1 MTTYCKNHPQTET
14 SLRCNRCDEPM
25 CIQCAVHTP
34 TGYRC
39 KDCIKEQKKIFDTA
53 EWYDYLSGFILA
65 TILSAIASAVVGF
78 ISNWFYGF
86 GVLFFAPFAA
96 TIIVNASK
104 MVTRRRRSRKLFITI
119 AVGVVLGGAYYI
131 LQNIAGILF
140 MISMSSNPV
149 YAESLPVSIF
159 LFLPLI
165 WQIIY
170 LFIATPA
177 VYAGLSGF
185 RIK

>member
-53 EWYDYLSGFILA
+53 EWYDYLLGFILA

-86 GVLFFAPFAA
+86 GVLFFAPFA
-96 TIIVNASK
+96 
-104 MVTRRRRSRKLFITI
+104 
-119 AVGVVLGGAYYI
+119 
-131 LQNIAGILF
+131 
-140 MISMSSNPV
+140 
-149 YAESLPVSIF
+149 
-159 LFLPLI
+159 
-165 WQIIY
+165 
-170 LFIATPA
+170 
-177 VYAGLSGF
+177 
-185 RIK
+185 